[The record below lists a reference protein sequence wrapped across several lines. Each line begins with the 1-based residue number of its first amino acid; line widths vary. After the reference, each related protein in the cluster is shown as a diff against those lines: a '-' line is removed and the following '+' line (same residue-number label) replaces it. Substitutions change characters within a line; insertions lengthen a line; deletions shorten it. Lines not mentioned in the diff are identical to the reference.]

1 MDNYIIVEA
10 DYFINVEKNIIDKIV
25 EINSYN
31 KELVY
36 SSFEWGSYLRNYL
49 ILTHNPSAI
58 KNIEFDKLSLYMSR
72 YYWFKQF
79 YHNYSLMYGTDV
91 GIEQQIVKLME
102 SISYEFD
109 NFDWYEIQKI
119 NQNIEIHSN

>member
-1 MDNYIIVEA
+1 MDDYIIISA
-10 DYFINVEKNIIDKIV
+10 DYFAKIEKNVIDKII
-25 EINSYN
+25 ETNSYN

-58 KNIEFDKLSLYMSR
+58 NNIEFDKLSLYMSR

-79 YHNYSLMYGTDV
+79 YHNYSLMCGTDV
-91 GIEQQIVKLME
+91 GIEQQIVKLIE
-102 SISYEFD
+102 SISYEFV

-119 NQNIEIHSN
+119 NKKIEMQ